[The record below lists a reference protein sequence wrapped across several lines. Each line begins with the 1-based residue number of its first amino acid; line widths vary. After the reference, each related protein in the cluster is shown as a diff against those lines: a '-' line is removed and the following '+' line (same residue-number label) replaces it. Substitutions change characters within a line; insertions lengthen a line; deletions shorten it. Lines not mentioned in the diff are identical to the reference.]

1 MKLISES
8 CCGRQR
14 VSLKLE
20 LWSTQQG
27 LLYRRIRVIVN
38 NIESGNISLLFY
50 ASATCNTSRPMDY
63 FQFLNVYYVYDLH
76 LIVSKFKAIR

>member
-38 NIESGNISLLFY
+38 KAGIFRFSFTHLPHATLHGRWITLSSL
-50 ASATCNTSRPMDY
+50 T
-63 FQFLNVYYVYDLH
+63 YDLH

>member
-20 LWSTQQG
+20 LWSTAGFALSPHKCQCKQS
-27 LLYRRIRVIVN
+27 
-38 NIESGNISLLFY
+38 ENISLLFCT
-50 ASATCNTSRPMDY
+50 SPKCNTSRSMDY
-63 FQFLNVYYVYDLH
+63 FEFFNVYYVYDLH

>member
-20 LWSTQQG
+20 LWSTAGFVLSPHTCKCKQ
-27 LLYRRIRVIVN
+27 
-38 NIESGNISLLFY
+38 
-50 ASATCNTSRPMDY
+50 SAGADPG
-63 FQFLNVYYVYDLH
+63 FQKGGWMADHIY
-76 LIVSKFKAIR
+76 

>member
-20 LWSTQQG
+20 LWATQQG
-27 LLYRRIRVIVN
+27 LLYRRIRIIVN
-38 NIESGNISLLFY
+38 KVGIFRFSFTHLPNATFHGRWITLSSLTYTMSMIF
-50 ASATCNTSRPMDY
+50 
-63 FQFLNVYYVYDLH
+63 
-76 LIVSKFKAIR
+76 I

>member
-20 LWSTQQG
+20 LRSTQQG
-27 LLYRRIRVIVN
+27 LLYRRVRVIVN
-38 NIESGNISLLFY
+38 KAGIFRFSFTHLPNATLHGRWSTLSSLTYTMSMIF
-50 ASATCNTSRPMDY
+50 
-63 FQFLNVYYVYDLH
+63 
-76 LIVSKFKAIR
+76 I